1 MLGSRLGSEYLLK
14 VIIVGKPLDLI
25 AQMVHLQK
33 DPKIHPPSL
42 GFDFNSRRI
51 KIGQSSVKLMLFSQI
66 RPQTISKEI
75 IDKYYNNIDEFMKDY
90 REYYGK
96 EYGGKLESPY
106 SWYRGTSFCIITYDK
121 SSRDSYNA
129 VKDWYNDIRTTII
142 SQDIPIALVGFITN
156 SEEITSGKGQELA
169 DELDMI
175 YFETK
180 TTDKE
185 GVIEIYKNL
194 ARKSLE
200 R

>member
-1 MLGSRLGSEYLLK
+1 MGSEYLLK

-75 IDKYYNNIDEFMKDY
+75 IDKYYNNIDEFMEDY

>member
-75 IDKYYNNIDEFMKDY
+75 IDKYYNNIDEFMEDY

>member
-1 MLGSRLGSEYLLK
+1 MLGSRLGSDYLLK

-33 DPKIHPPSL
+33 DPKIHHASL
-42 GFDFNSRRI
+42 GYEFNSLKI
-51 KIGQSSVKLMLFSQI
+51 KIGQSSIKLMLFG
-66 RPQTISKEI
+66 QTRSYAISKEI

-106 SWYRGTSFCIITYDK
+106 SWYSRASFCIITYDK
-121 SSRDSYNA
+121 SNRDSYNA

-142 SQDIPIALVGFITN
+142 SQNIPIALVGFITN
-156 SEEITSGKGQELA
+156 SEEITRGKGQELA
-169 DELDMI
+169 DELGMI
-175 YFETK
+175 YFEAK
-180 TTDKE
+180 TSDKE

-194 ARKSLE
+194 VRKSLE
-200 R
+200 K

>member
-1 MLGSRLGSEYLLK
+1 MGSEYLLK